1 MKLNLNIANRG
12 ILIMEDK
19 NINFEK
25 ALESLEKT
33 VALLENGECTLDE
46 SIELFENGMKDIN
59 RCRTALKNAQN
70 KIISLTEAEQTSD

>member
-1 MKLNLNIANRG
+1 
-12 ILIMEDK
+12 MEDK

-33 VALLENGECTLDE
+33 VARLESGECTLDE
-46 SIELFENGMKDIN
+46 SIELFESGMKNIN
-59 RCRTALKNAQN
+59 ECRNALKNAQN